1 MTSAKRQRFQCP
13 KYVLSHSV
21 TPPSSTSGCGDW
33 ACEQI
38 KVPSYANFQRT
49 GHGGWLQLLIQINTG
64 LKEVVWNRNLFNINL
79 LLFLLLLR
87 SSSSTSCFC
96 SCSSVLL
103 LLLGFHAESALLPLL
118 DIAFLDVLF
127 KSVLTNNQNSQ
138 SPTLFLSISAL
149 SSITTLTLFSFIVS
163 QCKGAVFWS
172 LKLIINVNFSLF
184 VYFFLVSR
192 GTWMCVN

>member
-38 KVPSYANFQRT
+38 KVPSYANFKRT
-49 GHGGWLQLLIQINTG
+49 SHGGWLQLLIQINTG
-64 LKEVVWNRNLFNINL
+64 LKEVVWNRNLININ
-79 LLFLLLLR
+79 LLLR

-96 SCSSVLL
+96 SCSSFLL

-118 DIAFLDVLF
+118 DITFLDVLF
-127 KSVLTNNQNSQ
+127 KSVLTNNQNSHPRC
-138 SPTLFLSISAL
+138 SFLLAPLAPLLPWHCFRLL
-149 SSITTLTLFSFIVS
+149 SLNI
-163 QCKGAVFWS
+163 KGVFWS
-172 LKLIINVNFSLF
+172 LKLIINVNFSLL

-192 GTWMCVN
+192 GTWMCFN